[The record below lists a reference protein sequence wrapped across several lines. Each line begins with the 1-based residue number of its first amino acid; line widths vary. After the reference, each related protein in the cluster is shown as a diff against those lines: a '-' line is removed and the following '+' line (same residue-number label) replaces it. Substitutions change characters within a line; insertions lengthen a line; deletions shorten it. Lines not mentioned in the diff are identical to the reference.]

1 MAVMIRDKIRENS
14 QKFLEP
20 GEQIEEVFAAQTLS
34 GWWSLLTWVIML
46 FMSPFRAVVVT
57 DRRILVL
64 KSGKF
69 QAGSPKEVIRSLP
82 RTTKIGPPSGLWWKC
97 ESLGEK
103 LFVHR
108 RFHKDVE
115 SADANAR

>member
-14 QKFLEP
+14 HKFLEP
-20 GEQIEEVFAAQTLS
+20 GEHIQEVFAAQTLS
-34 GWWSLLTWVIML
+34 GWWSALTWLIML
-46 FMSPFRAVVVT
+46 FMSPYRVVAAT

-64 KSGKF
+64 ESGKF
-69 QAGSPKEVIRSLP
+69 QIGNPKKIIRSLP
-82 RTTKIGPPSGLWWKC
+82 RTTRIGTPKGLWWKC

-103 LFVHR
+103 LYVAK

-115 SADANAR
+115 AMDAKAG